1 MSILWQAGRLIAVIL
16 GVVYVIRPKRVHRFG
31 FEFLRHPRPNKL
43 KHRTPPVWMYQG
55 LGMLLIFLGITG
67 LL

>member
-31 FEFLRHPRPNKL
+31 FEFLRHPSSKQAKASN
-43 KHRTPPVWMYQG
+43 TPVWLYQG